1 MGIRESIGRRQSK
14 KPHRFISG
22 VFSFCLP
29 VLTGHHIALQLSF
42 AKKSLREVC
51 ENLAE
56 ANRKL
61 GVDTANELRRRLADL
76 RAATSVHDL
85 LVGEPRETAGSEI
98 TLDVGA
104 DVQIIFCPNHNTVPK
119 LESGAID
126 WSKVNRVKILAV
138 QSKTI

>member
-1 MGIRESIGRRQSK
+1 MSGQNAEKLNSL
-14 KPHRFISG
+14 G
-22 VFSFCLP
+22 VFSFCLR
-29 VLTGHHIALQLSF
+29 VLAGHHIALQLSF
-42 AKKSLREVC
+42 AKKSLREIC
-51 ENLAE
+51 ENSAE
-56 ANRKL
+56 ANRKV

-85 LVGEPRETAGSEI
+85 LVGEPRETDGSKV

-104 DVQIIFCPNHNTVPK
+104 DIQITLCPNHSTVPK

-138 QSKTI
+138 QSRTI